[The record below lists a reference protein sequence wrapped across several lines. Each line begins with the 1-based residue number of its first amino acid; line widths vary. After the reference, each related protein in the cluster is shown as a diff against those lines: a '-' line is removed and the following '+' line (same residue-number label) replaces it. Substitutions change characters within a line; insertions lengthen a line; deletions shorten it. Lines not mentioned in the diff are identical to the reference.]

1 MCATIALLVLDSQ
14 IRLSRIMP
22 SRISTHEPLHSPSAG
37 RCYLY
42 VFPCAYE
49 DLLKLGISRDP
60 LDRIQAFSRRYFEFF
75 DLQRGWLLET
85 DTVREAQ
92 AQETRL
98 RRSLRLLNAP
108 APLLVPGRAAGATE
122 WYRGASSLLEQSREE
137 FAAQGYIVHQPLED
151 WLRIRLDAR
160 RGDLYTW
167 AERMLSAAD
176 AEPGDAHPAGA
187 EPPLPH
193 RMLLD
198 ALDGYAALG
207 IPLEDTLPP
216 AVYDWYARFAN
227 LREWGQENE

>member
-1 MCATIALLVLDSQ
+1 MHVHHSPY
-14 IRLSRIMP
+14 MP
-22 SRISTHEPLHSPSAG
+22 SRISTREPSYSPSAG

-85 DTVREAQ
+85 DRVREAQ
-92 AQETRL
+92 GHETRL

-122 WYRGASSLLEQSREE
+122 WYRGAALLLEQAKEE
-137 FAAQGYIVHQPLED
+137 FAAQGYVVHQPLEHS
-151 WLRIRLDAR
+151 LRSRLEER
-160 RGDLYTW
+160 RSNLYTW

-176 AEPGDAHPAGA
+176 SEPGDAQPAGA

-193 RMLLD
+193 RMLRD
-198 ALDGYAALG
+198 ALDGYVALG
-207 IPLEDTLPP
+207 IPLEDALPP
-216 AVYDWYARFAN
+216 TVFDWYARYAGF
-227 LREWGQENE
+227 RSK

>member
-1 MCATIALLVLDSQ
+1 
-14 IRLSRIMP
+14 MP
-22 SRISTHEPLHSPSAG
+22 SRISVREPSRASGAG

-75 DLQRGWLLET
+75 DLRRGWLLET
-85 DTVREAQ
+85 DSVREAQ
-92 AQETRL
+92 GMETRL
-98 RRSLRLLNAP
+98 RRSLRLLNTP

-122 WYRGASSLLEQSREE
+122 WYRGAYSLLEEARDG
-137 FAAQGYIVHQPLED
+137 FAAQGYALHRPLEQ
-151 WLRIRLDAR
+151 WLRARLEAR

-167 AERMLSAAD
+167 TERMLCAAD
-176 AEPGDAHPAGA
+176 GEPGDAHPAGT

-193 RMLLD
+193 RVLRD

-207 IPLEDTLPP
+207 IPLDDALPP
-216 AVYDWYARFAN
+216 AVADWYARFAI
-227 LREWGQENE
+227 RA

>member
-1 MCATIALLVLDSQ
+1 MRYHRKRARPLPA
-14 IRLSRIMP
+14 MP
-22 SRISTHEPLHSPSAG
+22 SRISTREPIHSPSAG

-85 DTVREAQ
+85 DSVREAQ
-92 AQETRL
+92 SHETRL

-122 WYRGASSLLEQSREE
+122 WYRGASALLEQAQEE
-137 FAAQGYIVHQPLED
+137 FADQGYSVHRPLED
-151 WLRIRLDAR
+151 WLRTRLHAR
-160 RGDLYTW
+160 RGDLFSW

-176 AEPGDAHPAGA
+176 GEPGDAHPVGA

-193 RMLLD
+193 RMLRD

-207 IPLEDTLPP
+207 LSLEDALPP
-216 AVYDWYARFAN
+216 AVADWYAR
-227 LREWGQENE
+227 LR

>member
-1 MCATIALLVLDSQ
+1 
-14 IRLSRIMP
+14 
-22 SRISTHEPLHSPSAG
+22 
-37 RCYLY
+37 
-42 VFPCAYE
+42 
-49 DLLKLGISRDP
+49 LKLGISRDP

-85 DTVREAQ
+85 DSVREAQ
-92 AQETRL
+92 GQETRL

-108 APLLVPGRAAGATE
+108 APLLVPGRAAGGTE
-122 WYRGASSLLEQSREE
+122 WYRGASSLLGQAREE

-151 WLRIRLDAR
+151 WLRIRLGAR

-187 EPPLPH
+187 ELPLPH
-193 RMLLD
+193 RMLRD
-198 ALDGYAALG
+198 ALDGYVALG
-207 IPLEDTLPP
+207 IPLEDILAP

-227 LREWGQENE
+227 LREWSQENE

>member
-1 MCATIALLVLDSQ
+1 
-14 IRLSRIMP
+14 MP

-122 WYRGASSLLEQSREE
+122 WYRGASSLLEQARGE

-160 RGDLYTW
+160 RSDLYTW

-193 RMLLD
+193 RMLRD

-207 IPLEDTLPP
+207 IPLEDDLPP

>member
-1 MCATIALLVLDSQ
+1 MHVHHSPY
-14 IRLSRIMP
+14 MP
-22 SRISTHEPLHSPSAG
+22 SRISTREPSYSPSAG

-85 DTVREAQ
+85 DRVREAQ
-92 AQETRL
+92 GHETRL

-122 WYRGASSLLEQSREE
+122 WYRGAALLLEQAREE
-137 FAAQGYIVHQPLED
+137 FAAQGYVVHQPLEH
-151 WLRIRLDAR
+151 WLRSRLEER
-160 RGDLYTW
+160 RSNLYTW

-176 AEPGDAHPAGA
+176 SEPGDALPAGA

-193 RMLLD
+193 RMLRD
-198 ALDGYAALG
+198 ALDGYVALG
-207 IPLEDTLPP
+207 IPLEDALPP
-216 AVYDWYARFAN
+216 TVFDWYARYAGF
-227 LREWGQENE
+227 RSK

>member
-1 MCATIALLVLDSQ
+1 
-14 IRLSRIMP
+14 MP
-22 SRISTHEPLHSPSAG
+22 SRISTREPSHSPSAG

-85 DTVREAQ
+85 DSVREAQ
-92 AQETRL
+92 GQETRL

-122 WYRGASSLLEQSREE
+122 WYRGASSLLEQAREE
-137 FAAQGYIVHQPLED
+137 FAAQGYLVHQPLEH
-151 WLRIRLDAR
+151 WLRTRLEAR

-167 AERMLSAAD
+167 TERMLSAAD
-176 AEPGDAHPAGA
+176 GEPGDARPAGA

-193 RMLLD
+193 RLLRD
-198 ALDGYAALG
+198 ALDGYVALG
-207 IPLEDTLPP
+207 LSLEDTLPP
-216 AVYDWYARFAN
+216 AVADWYARFAGSTPS
-227 LREWGQENE
+227 RSGPRP

>member
-1 MCATIALLVLDSQ
+1 MHVHHSPY
-14 IRLSRIMP
+14 MP
-22 SRISTHEPLHSPSAG
+22 SRISTREPSYSPSAG

-85 DTVREAQ
+85 DRVREAQ
-92 AQETRL
+92 GHETRL

-122 WYRGASSLLEQSREE
+122 WYRGAALLLEQAREE
-137 FAAQGYIVHQPLED
+137 FAAQGYVVHQPLEH
-151 WLRIRLDAR
+151 WLRGRLKER
-160 RGDLYTW
+160 RSNLYTW

-176 AEPGDAHPAGA
+176 SEPGDAQPAGA

-193 RMLLD
+193 RMLRD
-198 ALDGYAALG
+198 ALDGYVALG
-207 IPLEDTLPP
+207 IPLEDALPP
-216 AVYDWYARFAN
+216 TVFDWYARYAGF
-227 LREWGQENE
+227 RSK